1 VRRLLGVAGLVLALV
16 AVGCGGGGGGDKR
29 KGAVRS
35 RPVLLGVTAGQPLI
49 ARPSLA
55 RRELTAMA
63 RAGVTTLRVPVYWN
77 AAQPYASAAD
87 VPEARRSRFGTV
99 GGRPT
104 SFAAFDPIVA
114 AAARERVALLPVVL
128 GPPPWA
134 ARHPGKIGSPPAG
147 TRPYAAFL
155 EALIG
160 RYGPRGWFWREH
172 RDVPKRPVRDWQI
185 WNEPNHLAYW
195 SDQPYAR
202 DYVRLARA
210 ARAAVKGAD
219 AGARVVMAGF
229 PDRSWE
235 ELAKVYR
242 AGAKGV
248 FDVAATHP
256 YTFEPANVLR
266 IVRLDR
272 QALRRAG
279 DADQPLWLTEVTW
292 SSGRKPGRTPFPFE
306 TTPADQAAR
315 LSRAL
320 PLLVRQRRALG
331 VERIYWESWSSSDR
345 DTGNPFDYSGLRAI
359 GSDGAATDKP
369 AFGAFRRFA
378 VGLERC
384 LAKRPSA
391 VCA

>member
-1 VRRLLGVAGLVLALV
+1 LLGVAGVVLALV
-16 AVGCGGGGGGDKR
+16 VAGCGGGGGDDKR

-55 RRELTAMA
+55 GREIAAMA
-63 RAGVTTLRVPVYWN
+63 AAGVTTLRVPVYWDV
-77 AAQPYASAAD
+77 AQPYPSPAD
-87 VPEARRSRFGTV
+87 VPAARREEFPTR

-104 SFAAFDPIVA
+104 SFAGFDPIVA

-128 GPPPWA
+128 GAPRWA
-134 ARHPGKIGSPPAG
+134 ARHPGRVGSPPAG

-155 EALIG
+155 GALID
-160 RYGPRGWFWREH
+160 RYGPRGSFWREH
-172 RDVPKRPVRDWQI
+172 RRVPARPVRDWQI

-202 DYVRLARA
+202 RYVQLARA

-219 AGARVVMAGF
+219 PGARVVMAGF
-229 PDRSWE
+229 PDRSWD
-235 ELAKVYR
+235 ELAAIYR

-272 QALRRAG
+272 RALRRSG
-279 DADQPLWLTEVTW
+279 DPDRPLWLTEVTW
-292 SSGRKPGRTPFPFE
+292 SSGRRPGRRPFPFE
-306 TTPADQAAR
+306 TTPTDQAAR
-315 LSRAL
+315 LARAL
-320 PLLVRQRRALG
+320 PLLVRERRALG
-331 VERIYWESWSSSDR
+331 VERIYWESWSSTDR
-345 DTGNPFDYSGLRAI
+345 DTGNPFDYSGLRVI
-359 GSDGAATDKP
+359 GPDGRAVDKP

-378 VGLERC
+378 VGLEKC
-384 LAKRPSA
+384 LSTRPSA
-391 VCA
+391 ACG